1 MIALCACVSYISL
14 VNTCILLGTVCNVS
28 KKIESDL
35 EIVLKSLSYFDSV
48 RIFLVESD
56 SSDSTIDVL
65 DSIKSNNPNF
75 DYRSLGQ
82 LRNDFPDRIE
92 RIRFSRNEYIQY
104 IRSLN
109 ASEMPDYVII
119 ADLDGMNGKLTEN
132 AIQSCFVRSDW
143 DAVFSNQLGGYYDI
157 LALRHDIWQPMDYN
171 LELAWYRSLVT
182 PKRPNYPG
190 FYESLRLRLDYDR
203 ARYLAIYR
211 KMLRFEITQPWIEV
225 NSAFGGIGIY
235 KPEVFLKY
243 DYSPDFESGG
253 GSSEHVSLHSK
264 MRRDGL
270 KLFINPSFING
281 GWNTY
286 NINRFLLIRQARQL
300 MWNSKSMSKALG
312 FMRKLLQKS

>member
-1 MIALCACVSYISL
+1 M
-14 VNTCILLGTVCNVS
+14 NTCILLGTVCNVS

-48 RIFLVESD
+48 KIFLVESD
-56 SSDSTIDVL
+56 SSDSTINVL
-65 DSIKSNNPNF
+65 ESIKSKNLNF
-75 DYRSLGQ
+75 NYKSLGQ
-82 LRNDFPDRIE
+82 LRNEFPDRIE
-92 RIRFSRNEYIQY
+92 RIRFSRNEYIRY
-104 IRSLN
+104 IRSL
-109 ASEMPDYVII
+109 SSIEFPDYIII
-119 ADLDGMNGKLTEN
+119 ADLDGMNGKLTEQ

-143 DAVFSNQLGGYYDI
+143 DAVFSNQRGGYYDI

-171 LELAWYRSLVT
+171 VELAWYRSLVT
-182 PKRPNYPG
+182 PKRPNYLS
-190 FYESLRLRLDYDR
+190 FYESLRLRLNFDR
-203 ARYLAIYR
+203 ARKLAIYR
-211 KMLRFEITQPWIEV
+211 KMLRFEITHPWIEV

-235 KPEVFLKY
+235 RPEVFLKY
-243 DYSPDFESGG
+243 DYSEDFESGD

-300 MWNSKSMSKALG
+300 MWNSKSMSKLSG
-312 FMRKLLQKS
+312 FMRKLFQKS

>member
-1 MIALCACVSYISL
+1 M
-14 VNTCILLGTVCNVS
+14 NTCILLGTVCNVS

-48 RIFLVESD
+48 KIFLVESD
-56 SSDSTIDVL
+56 SSDSTIEVL
-65 DSIKSNNPNF
+65 ESIKSKNPNF
-75 DYRSLGQ
+75 NYISLGH

-92 RIRFSRNEYIQY
+92 RIRFSRNEYIHY

-109 ASEMPDYVII
+109 AIEMPDYVIV
-119 ADLDGMNGKLTEN
+119 ADLDGMNGKLTEK

-143 DAVFSNQLGGYYDI
+143 DAVFSNQRGGYYDI
-157 LALRHDIWQPMDYN
+157 LALRHDIWQPADYN
-171 LELAWYRSLVT
+171 LELAWYRSLVN
-182 PKRPNYPG
+182 PKRSNYLG

-203 ARYLAIYR
+203 ARHLAIYR

-243 DYSPDFESGG
+243 DYSSDFESGS

-286 NINRFLLIRQARQL
+286 NINRFLLIRQTRQL
-300 MWNSKSMSKALG
+300 MWNSKSMSKALD
-312 FMRKLLQKS
+312 FMRKLFQKS